1 MGSLVDKG
9 KLYNAMTDYLRAADL
24 GQPEQYFVDPDS
36 EEAMAADQQAAQAQ
50 EQQQQQ
56 MQQMQQQMVQMQQQ
70 FELQKQDN
78 DLKFKYYDANLDA
91 EIEEAK
97 LTASSIIDI
106 KKLDNAVDKSDA
118 KTASQ

>member
-1 MGSLVDKG
+1 MEMQHK
-9 KLYNAMTDYLRAADL
+9 MT
-24 GQPEQYFVDPDS
+24 
-36 EEAMAADQQAAQAQ
+36 
-50 EQQQQQ
+50 
-56 MQQMQQQMVQMQQQ
+56 QMQQQ

-106 KKLDNAVDKSDA
+106 KKLNNTVDNSDA
-118 KTASQ
+118 KTASK